1 IAASVDEID
10 TMSKQRIPDERVKL
24 RERVAQLASDVSI
37 IDDKRLELEILLLS
51 DKLDVTEECV
61 RFRSH
66 LKFFL
71 DALQKDEAAGR
82 KLTFLL
88 QEMNREANTIGSK
101 TSDAEIAQKVVL
113 IKEELEKIREQ
124 LQNIE

>member
-1 IAASVDEID
+1 LNQILEDH
-10 TMSKQRIPDERVKL
+10 
-24 RERVAQLASDVSI
+24 SI
-37 IDDKRLELEILLLS
+37 LDQNRLEFELALLA

-61 RFRSH
+61 RLKSH

-71 DALQKDEAAGR
+71 KAFSDNEPVGR

-88 QEMNREANTIGSK
+88 QEMNREANTIGAKSAHA
-101 TSDAEIAQKVVL
+101 DIAQL
-113 IKEELEKIREQ
+113 IVTMKEEIEKIREQ